1 MVKVIGLILMILGW
15 ILLSKAKGGLIISTI
30 GIALLTL

>member
-1 MVKVIGLILMILGW
+1 MIKLIGLLLMIIGW
-15 ILLSKAKGGLIISTI
+15 ILLAKAKGGLILSTI

>member
-1 MVKVIGLILMILGW
+1 MVKLIGLILMILGW
-15 ILLSKAKGGLIISTI
+15 ILLAKARGGLILSTI

>member
-1 MVKVIGLILMILGW
+1 MVKLVGLLLMIIGW
-15 ILLSKAKGGLIISTI
+15 ILLAKAKGGLILSTI